1 MPFGDNYIMSPI
13 NRTRCSRVSPVECLQ
28 LTWSKCELLV
38 LEFKPRMS
46 FSHTRSVLYPK
57 NTCCHSFKRYL
68 SHQTLSS
75 LKYVES
81 CIKMGNLTCMPSS
94 NLRAK
99 SRLLTIVSSI
109 AYTQAVAPVS
119 TPTFKVPNPA
129 HMSSPIWIMTA
140 TLSNGDNF
148 RSMDDLPYAVN
159 NQRMMLTPKR
169 LTAAVSPK
177 LLM

>member
-1 MPFGDNYIMSPI
+1 MPFRDNYIMSPI
-13 NRTRCSRVSPVECLQ
+13 NRRRCSRVSPVEFDQVNWRTCEVRFPIVMQLSTYFHALSVLWERYCLNQ
-28 LTWSKCELLV
+28 SQQVFFGYQTLRVFITVILGLNSG
-38 LEFKPRMS
+38 
-46 FSHTRSVLYPK
+46 TRS
-57 NTCCHSFKRYL
+57 
-68 SHQTLSS
+68 SH
-75 LKYVES
+75 
-81 CIKMGNLTCMPSS
+81 PSS
-94 NLRAK
+94 NSRAK
-99 SRLLTIVSSI
+99 SRLRTIVSSI

-129 HMSSPIWIMTA
+129 QMSSPIWIRTA

-148 RSMDDLPYAVN
+148 RSMDDLLEEVN